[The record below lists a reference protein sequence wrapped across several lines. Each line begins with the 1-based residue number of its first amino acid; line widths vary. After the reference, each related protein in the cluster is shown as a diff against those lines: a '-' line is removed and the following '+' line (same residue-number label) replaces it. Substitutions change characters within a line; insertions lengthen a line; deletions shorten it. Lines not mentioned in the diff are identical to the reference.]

1 MRGLSRLAALLE
13 AFLFVKGDPVT
24 MEELVSTL
32 GENPNE
38 IEKRLPCWKKDMERM
53 TPGLRSMKQGQA
65 GLLQRR
71 RNMTHGSQKC
81 WGSRRLCQERRW
93 KLLRSLP

>member
-13 AFLFVKGDPVT
+13 AFLFVKGNPVT

-32 GENPNE
+32 KENPDE
-38 IEKRLPCWKKDMERM
+38 IEKALALLKERYGKM
-53 TPGLRSMKQGQA
+53 IPGLRSMKRGQA

-71 RNMTHGSQKC
+71 RNMMHGSQKR

>member
-32 GENPNE
+32 GENPDE
-38 IEKRLPCWKKDMERM
+38 IEKALALLKERYGKDDSGITLHKR
-53 TPGLRSMKQGQA
+53 GQA

-71 RNMTHGSQKC
+71 RNMMHGSQKR

>member
-24 MEELVSTL
+24 MEELGSTL
-32 GENPNE
+32 GENPDE
-38 IEKRLPCWKKDMERM
+38 IEKALALLKERYGKDDSGITLHE
-53 TPGLRSMKQGQA
+53 TGA

-71 RNMTHGSQKC
+71 RNMTHGSQKR

-93 KLLRSLP
+93 KLLRLLP